1 MTKPQLTPT
10 QGILV
15 AIDIGKTRNEVLIEI
30 PGYAR
35 RRRLTVLNTRA
46 EYDRL
51 IDLLSGLGQ
60 PVTCAF
66 EATGNYH
73 RPLAWCLLQAGF
85 AVRLISSLALART
98 REALH
103 NGWDKNDPKD
113 AQVTL
118 HMLRIGA
125 SQHYHDG
132 PVAKFWRLRLV
143 EHAGGICAS
152 EPEVPHDPERDC
164 R

>member
-30 PGYAR
+30 PGQAR

-66 EATGNYH
+66 EATVNYH

-85 AVRLISSLALART
+85 AVRLISSLVPGARPHA
-98 REALH
+98 R
-103 NGWDKNDPKD
+103 
-113 AQVTL
+113 
-118 HMLRIGA
+118 GA
-125 SQHYHDG
+125 PQ
-132 PVAKFWRLRLV
+132 RL
-143 EHAGGICAS
+143 GQ
-152 EPEVPHDPERDC
+152 ERS
-164 R
+164 

>member
-30 PGYAR
+30 PGHAR

-46 EYDRL
+46 DYDRL
-51 IDLLSGLGQ
+51 FDLLSGLGQ

-73 RPLAWCLLQAGF
+73 RLGHALQH
-85 AVRLISSLALART
+85 R
-98 REALH
+98 
-103 NGWDKNDPKD
+103 
-113 AQVTL
+113 VTG
-118 HMLRIGA
+118 H
-125 SQHYHDG
+125 
-132 PVAKFWRLRLV
+132 
-143 EHAGGICAS
+143 
-152 EPEVPHDPERDC
+152 
-164 R
+164 